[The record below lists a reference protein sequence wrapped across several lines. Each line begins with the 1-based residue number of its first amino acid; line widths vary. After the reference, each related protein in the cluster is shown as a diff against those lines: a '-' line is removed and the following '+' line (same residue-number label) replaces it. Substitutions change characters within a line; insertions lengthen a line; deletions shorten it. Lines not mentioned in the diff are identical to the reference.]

1 MSASAAKVRYSER
14 LYVTW
19 WGWLLPLTAAVL
31 IAAEVQMVAA
41 AIPVWLPY
49 VIAVALAAGVVVSL
63 GRTAVRV
70 TTASD
75 SDGESE
81 LHVGDAHLPMR
92 YVGEVEVV
100 GKRDKRIALGPGLDP
115 AAYVVH
121 RGWVGPMVRVELLDE
136 QDPTPYWLFSTRKP
150 ERVAEVLTS
159 ASGRDSTA
167 G

>member
-1 MSASAAKVRYSER
+1 MSASAANVRYSER

-49 VIAVALAAGVVVSL
+49 VITVALAAGVVVSL

-70 TTASD
+70 TMT
-75 SDGESE
+75 DGESE
-81 LHVGDAHLPMR
+81 LHVGDAHLPVR

-150 ERVAEVLTS
+150 ERVAELLTS

>member
-1 MSASAAKVRYSER
+1 MSASAATVSYSER

-31 IAAEVQMVAA
+31 IAAEVQMVAT
-41 AIPVWLPY
+41 AIPAWVPY

-70 TTASD
+70 TTT
-75 SDGESE
+75 DGESE
-81 LHVGDAHLPMR
+81 LHVGDAHLPVR